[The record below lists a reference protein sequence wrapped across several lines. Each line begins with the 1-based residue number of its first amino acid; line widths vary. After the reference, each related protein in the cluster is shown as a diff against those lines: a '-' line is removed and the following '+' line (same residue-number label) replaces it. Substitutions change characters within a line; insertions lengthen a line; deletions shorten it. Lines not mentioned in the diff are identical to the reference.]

1 MTDQLSN
8 RGELLAK
15 ARAFAHNAYAPYSRF
30 RVGAA
35 VVGSKGIYFGANV
48 ENGSLGLSL
57 CAERVALSLA
67 TVAQDYDISVI
78 AVACIDAQV
87 SNASH
92 ELMPCG
98 ACRQWMMELAPEAAI
113 YVEGIEAAFTV
124 EDLLPN
130 AFRLSQLQTL

>member
-1 MTDQLSN
+1 MTSRLPN
-8 RGELLAK
+8 RSELLAEV
-15 ARAFAHNAYAPYSRF
+15 RAFAQNAYAPYSRF

-67 TVAQDYDISVI
+67 TVAQDYDICII
-78 AVACIDAQV
+78 AVACIDARP
-87 SNASH
+87 SKAH

-98 ACRQWMMELAPEAAI
+98 ACRQWMLELAPKAAI
-113 YVEGIEAAFTV
+113 YVEGIETAFGV

-130 AFRLSQLQTL
+130 AFRLSRLPNP